1 MKWKIIVVSILAFL
15 INLFTTPK
23 EVEAQGLEFAGTTKV
38 GSLYVDVDKT
48 YPVKKEGTYFLAIF
62 AEEKYTN
69 QVFLTEIRKN
79 EKLKDV
85 AGAVYLYLFDNR
97 GSSYCTA
104 AKYFVDAK
112 GQVCLDYGSDMKMKA
127 LTTNDTT
134 MLNAYTLCLKALE
147 NKKRIQGSLIKKQ

>member
-1 MKWKIIVVSILAFL
+1 MKCKIIVVIILAFL
-15 INLFTTPK
+15 INLFSTTN

-38 GSLYVDVDKT
+38 GSLYVDTGKT
-48 YPVKKEGTYFLAIF
+48 YPVKKEGAYYLAVF

-79 EKLKDV
+79 EKLKNV

-112 GQVCLDYGSDMKMKA
+112 GQVCLDYGSDMQMKA
-127 LTTNDTT
+127 LTAQDKT

-147 NKKRIQGSLIKKQ
+147 NKQRVQKGFVK